1 MHSSDTLIVMF
12 LKYVFCY
19 FSGIEFPCD
28 VKVII
33 SVVNPEHLKLPV
45 FAGIVMEQ
53 FRLGAGAG
61 AGLVDEQKKAQDIH
75 SSRRAKS
82 AVAAAIWEANG
93 SSKSEEENADQKNLN
108 FSSFISEE
116 NIEAVKQYVPESVLA
131 FMRK

>member
-1 MHSSDTLIVMF
+1 MF

-53 FRLGAGAG
+53 FRLGAGA
-61 AGLVDEQKKAQDIH
+61 VDEQKIAQHIH

-82 AVAAAIWEANG
+82 AVAAAI
-93 SSKSEEENADQKNLN
+93 
-108 FSSFISEE
+108 
-116 NIEAVKQYVPESVLA
+116 
-131 FMRK
+131 

>member
-1 MHSSDTLIVMF
+1 MVRSNYSAADQQLLDIDSRMMSCIRSHCSYTDLKGEEDPLSGVHSSDTLIVMF

-82 AVAAAIWEANG
+82 AVAAAI
-93 SSKSEEENADQKNLN
+93 
-108 FSSFISEE
+108 
-116 NIEAVKQYVPESVLA
+116 
-131 FMRK
+131 

>member
-1 MHSSDTLIVMF
+1 MF

-61 AGLVDEQKKAQDIH
+61 AGAVDEQKIAQHIH

-82 AVAAAIWEANG
+82 AVAVAG
-93 SSKSEEENADQKNLN
+93 SPLNTSVDCFFNAVASRLYM
-108 FSSFISEE
+108 E
-116 NIEAVKQYVPESVLA
+116 L
-131 FMRK
+131 

>member
-1 MHSSDTLIVMF
+1 MF

-28 VKVII
+28 VTVII

-61 AGLVDEQKKAQDIH
+61 AGAVDEQKIAQHIH

-82 AVAAAIWEANG
+82 AVAAAV
-93 SSKSEEENADQKNLN
+93 ST
-108 FSSFISEE
+108 
-116 NIEAVKQYVPESVLA
+116 
-131 FMRK
+131 

>member
-1 MHSSDTLIVMF
+1 MF

-61 AGLVDEQKKAQDIH
+61 AGVVEIAQDIH

-82 AVAAAIWEANG
+82 AVAAAIMVRQNRT
-93 SSKSEEENADQKNLN
+93 LLP
-108 FSSFISEE
+108 ISL
-116 NIEAVKQYVPESVLA
+116 K
-131 FMRK
+131 

>member
-1 MHSSDTLIVMF
+1 MF

-19 FSGIEFPCD
+19 FSGIEFPCN

-53 FRLGAGAG
+53 FRLGAGVG
-61 AGLVDEQKKAQDIH
+61 AGVVDEQKIAQHIH

-82 AVAAAIWEANG
+82 AVAAAI
-93 SSKSEEENADQKNLN
+93 
-108 FSSFISEE
+108 
-116 NIEAVKQYVPESVLA
+116 
-131 FMRK
+131 